1 MQYHAELNEL
11 REIRGGMIIHAKIST
26 KFYHFYFRN
35 FEYWVCHIYFFCMLV
50 PLLYILYV
58 GSMVRSMWYFFD
70 FLYFIDQIV

>member
-1 MQYHAELNEL
+1 MQYRAELNEL

-35 FEYWVCHIYFFCMLV
+35 CEYLVYHIYFFCMLV

-58 GSMVRSMWYFFD
+58 GSMDRSMWYFFD